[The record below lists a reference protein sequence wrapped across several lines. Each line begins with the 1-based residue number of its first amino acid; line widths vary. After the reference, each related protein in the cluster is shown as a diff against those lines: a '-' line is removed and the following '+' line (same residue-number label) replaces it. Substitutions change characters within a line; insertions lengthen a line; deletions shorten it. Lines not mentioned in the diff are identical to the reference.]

1 MLCGKTRGDRRRQVF
16 SIVAQSETV
25 AASRQGRVR
34 AAPVGRQAWVDRQC
48 DLSVLARLQFNVLEA
63 SQPLQ
68 GLAVATDQI
77 ELRHVGTS
85 AIAGV
90 RHCEPGSSPVG
101 LEVGRGKRGVKQAE
115 ASPLLICVK
124 NQNFILTP
132 TVK

>member
-85 AIAGV
+85 AIAGG
-90 RHCEPGSSPVG
+90 EPGSSPVG